1 VQDGVTKLL
10 EAAAQGQNSA
20 QDQLLPLVYGQL
32 RAIAQHAMNGERND
46 HTLQATALVHEA
58 YLKLVGTAPLAWS
71 SRAAFFHA
79 ASEAMRRIL
88 IDHARGRD
96 RVKRGGGVKPV
107 QPESLDSIGT
117 VADLA
122 CAEDEILAFD
132 EAFHRLEEHDAR
144 FAAVVRLRFYAG
156 LSVEQTAKALGV
168 SERTV
173 NNDWTYARAW
183 LARALAGGRKG
194 LT

>member
-1 VQDGVTKLL
+1 M
-10 EAAAQGQNSA
+10 
-20 QDQLLPLVYGQL
+20 PLVYDQL
-32 RAIAQHAMNGERND
+32 RAIAQHAMNGERKD

-58 YLKLVGTAPLAWS
+58 YVKLVGSEPVAWT

-79 ASEAMRRIL
+79 AAEAMRRIL
-88 IDHARGRD
+88 IDHARGRN
-96 RVKRGGGVKPV
+96 RVKRGGGVAPAR
-107 QPESLDSIGT
+107 PESLEAIGT

-122 CAEDEILAFD
+122 ESDDGIVAFD
-132 EAFHRLEEHDAR
+132 AAFARLEEHDPR

-183 LARALAGGRKG
+183 LARALSRSN
-194 LT
+194 